1 LSDGLPNTPH
11 WAAPSSAPTA
21 NRNDSIYLYTAL
33 AAISYGSVALSA
45 SNRRAKAPTARFAV
59 EELRAVEP
67 QDIRIKRLRYR
78 SSYTG
83 TKETD
88 VLLGQFAARHL
99 AELSADMLDQ
109 YEALIENSDPDLF
122 MWISGRK
129 PVPPE
134 WDTEIM
140 ALLKKFRTGL

>member
-1 LSDGLPNTPH
+1 MAFGKH
-11 WAAPSSAPTA
+11 C
-21 NRNDSIYLYTAL
+21 
-33 AAISYGSVALSA
+33 
-45 SNRRAKAPTARFAV
+45 
-59 EELRAVEP
+59 AVEP
-67 QDIRIKRLRYR
+67 HDIRIKRLRYR

-99 AELSADMLDQ
+99 AQLSPQLLDQ

-129 PVPPE
+129 PVPSE
-134 WDTEIM
+134 WDTEVM
-140 ALLKKFRTGL
+140 ALLKNFRTGS

>member
-1 LSDGLPNTPH
+1 M
-11 WAAPSSAPTA
+11 
-21 NRNDSIYLYTAL
+21 
-33 AAISYGSVALSA
+33 
-45 SNRRAKAPTARFAV
+45 
-59 EELRAVEP
+59 EP
-67 QDIRIKRLRYR
+67 QDLRIKRLRYR

-99 AELSADMLDQ
+99 AELSADLLDQ

-140 ALLKKFRTGL
+140 ALLKKFRIGQ

>member
-1 LSDGLPNTPH
+1 M
-11 WAAPSSAPTA
+11 
-21 NRNDSIYLYTAL
+21 
-33 AAISYGSVALSA
+33 
-45 SNRRAKAPTARFAV
+45 
-59 EELRAVEP
+59 EP
-67 QDIRIKRLRYR
+67 RDVRIKRLLYR

-88 VLLGQFAARHL
+88 VLLGQFAKCHL
-99 AELSADMLDQ
+99 ASLPPHLLDQ

-134 WDTEIM
+134 WDTAVM
-140 ALLKKFRTGL
+140 SLLKNFRIGN

>member
-1 LSDGLPNTPH
+1 MVLTPVGTHVAGLQ
-11 WAAPSSAPTA
+11 WLTA
-21 NRNDSIYLYTAL
+21 GGKGT
-33 AAISYGSVALSA
+33 ISYGSAAPPA
-45 SNRRAKAPTARFAV
+45 SNRRALAVRQNNREPGAV
-59 EELRAVEP
+59 ESRDV
-67 QDIRIKRLRYR
+67 RIKRLRYR

-88 VLLGQFAARHL
+88 VLLGHFAARYL
-99 AELSADMLDQ
+99 AELSPQLLDQ

-140 ALLKKFRTGL
+140 ALLKDFRIG

>member
-1 LSDGLPNTPH
+1 
-11 WAAPSSAPTA
+11 
-21 NRNDSIYLYTAL
+21 
-33 AAISYGSVALSA
+33 
-45 SNRRAKAPTARFAV
+45 
-59 EELRAVEP
+59 VEP
-67 QDIRIKRLRYR
+67 RDIRIRRLRYR

-88 VLLGQFAARHL
+88 VLLGQFVEHYL
-99 AELSADMLDQ
+99 AELSPELLDQ

-140 ALLKKFRTGL
+140 AMLKNFRAG

>member
-1 LSDGLPNTPH
+1 VKP
-11 WAAPSSAPTA
+11 
-21 NRNDSIYLYTAL
+21 
-33 AAISYGSVALSA
+33 
-45 SNRRAKAPTARFAV
+45 
-59 EELRAVEP
+59 EEV
-67 QDIRIKRLRYR
+67 RIKRLRYR

-99 AELSADMLDQ
+99 AVLSPDLLDK
-109 YEALIENSDPDLF
+109 YDALIENSDPDLF

-140 ALLKKFRTGL
+140 ALLQKFRIGQ

>member
-1 LSDGLPNTPH
+1 M
-11 WAAPSSAPTA
+11 
-21 NRNDSIYLYTAL
+21 
-33 AAISYGSVALSA
+33 
-45 SNRRAKAPTARFAV
+45 
-59 EELRAVEP
+59 EP

-78 SSYTG
+78 SNYTG

-99 AELSADMLDQ
+99 AELSAGMLDQ

-140 ALLKKFRTGL
+140 TLLRKFRTGQ

>member
-1 LSDGLPNTPH
+1 
-11 WAAPSSAPTA
+11 
-21 NRNDSIYLYTAL
+21 
-33 AAISYGSVALSA
+33 
-45 SNRRAKAPTARFAV
+45 
-59 EELRAVEP
+59 VEP
-67 QDIRIKRLRYR
+67 QDVRIKRLRYR
-78 SSYTG
+78 SNYTG

-88 VLLGQFAARHL
+88 VLLGQFATRHL
-99 AELSADMLDQ
+99 AGLSPDMLDQ

-140 ALLKKFRTGL
+140 ALLQKFRTGQ

>member
-1 LSDGLPNTPH
+1 MESRD
-11 WAAPSSAPTA
+11 
-21 NRNDSIYLYTAL
+21 
-33 AAISYGSVALSA
+33 V
-45 SNRRAKAPTARFAV
+45 
-59 EELRAVEP
+59 
-67 QDIRIKRLRYR
+67 RIKRLRYR

-88 VLLGQFAARHL
+88 VLLGQFAARNL
-99 AELSADMLDQ
+99 ADLSPQLLDQ

-129 PVPPE
+129 PVPVE

-140 ALLKKFRTGL
+140 SLLIDFRIGQ